1 MQIVVDGGAVA
12 GHFGEC
18 FGEFEAVGNEDIA
31 AELTLCSSGA
41 SNACENPLCL
51 FSRAMRD
58 TGNIGYL
65 LARHVEDDAARV
77 DAHHAIGDAFQIARD
92 VARKQHA
99 AIAGR
104 GIIAQLIEQLVASG
118 SSPAVAS
125 SRMSKSASCE
135 SAQAS
140 CSFMPMPRE
149 SDFTFFF
156 GSSSNRSISASK
168 HVLSQVGK
176 AGAMHVPTWDTVIS
190 EG

>member
-1 MQIVVDGGAVA
+1 MQVVVDGGAVA

-99 AIAGR
+99 AIAGL
-104 GIIAQLIEQLVASG
+104 GIIAQLIEQLVASERVEPCG
-118 SSPAVAS
+118 RLVEDEQIGVVRERAGELQLHAHAA
-125 SRMSKSASCE
+125 RERLHLLLRLELKSL
-135 SAQAS
+135 
-140 CSFMPMPRE
+140 
-149 SDFTFFF
+149 D
-156 GSSSNRSISASK
+156 
-168 HVLSQVGK
+168 
-176 AGAMHVPTWDTVIS
+176 
-190 EG
+190 

>member
-1 MQIVVDGGAVA
+1 MQVVVDGGAVA

-31 AELTLCSSGA
+31 AELTLCSSSA
-41 SNACENPLCL
+41 INACENPLCL

-58 TGNIGYL
+58 TSNIGYL

-77 DAHHAIGDAFQIARD
+77 DAHHAIGDAFQIACD

-104 GIIAQLIEQLVASG
+104 GVI
-118 SSPAVAS
+118 
-125 SRMSKSASCE
+125 
-135 SAQAS
+135 AQAS
-140 CSFMPMPRE
+140 CSIMPMPRE

-156 GSSSNRSISASK
+156 GSSPNRSISASK